1 MGNQQPST
9 YLDSEV
15 AIARSPKRAEQ
26 TAAFTTTQLTSDPSA
41 RSFVEYYELRA
52 AETALQTLNG
62 RKIFDL
68 EIKCNWAHQN
78 QQSQNKEDLS
88 GHNHLFVGDL
98 PPEVTDDVLRKTFE
112 AFGSLS
118 DCRVMWDPATSKSRG
133 YGFLAFREKADAEQA
148 IATMNGEWLGSRAI
162 RVNWANS
169 KSGGEGGPSSGGG
182 GGGGDGGHSRHG
194 GGGGSGGGGGYG
206 AATSFEAVVAQTPSF
221 NSTIYVG
228 NLVPYATQADL
239 IPLFQGFGYLV
250 EIRMQSDRGFAFVKL
265 DSHQSAAHAIVNL
278 QGAMVHGRGLK
289 LSWGKDKDGQ
299 PGQAPQA
306 VYAQSAY
313 PQQQQQAYA
322 QAQPYAQQQAYGYV
336 QQQQQQAVPQDA
348 AAQAAALAAWQAQY
362 GAQVSCNLVAWRV
375 VRR

>member
-1 MGNQQPST
+1 VVGETGST
-9 YLDSEV
+9 TS
-15 AIARSPKRAEQ
+15 
-26 TAAFTTTQLTSDPSA
+26 AFLTTTKLNPA
-41 RSFVEYYELRA
+41 RARLRRFVEYYELRA

-68 EIKCNWAHQN
+68 EIKCNWAYQN
-78 QQSQNKEDLS
+78 QASQNKEDLT

-98 PPEVTDDVLRKTFE
+98 PPEVTDEVLRKTFS

-118 DCRVMWDPATSKSRG
+118 DCRVMWDPATAKSRG

-169 KSGGEGGPSSGGG
+169 KSGGEGGPATGGG
-182 GGGGDGGHSRHG
+182 GGG
-194 GGGGSGGGGGYG
+194 GGGGSGGARDGQSGGGAGGGGGAGYG
-206 AATSFEAVVAQTPSF
+206 TATSYEAVVAQTPSF

-265 DSHQSAAHAIVNL
+265 DSHQSAAQAIVNL
-278 QGAMVHGRGLK
+278 QGALVHGRGIK
-289 LSWGKDKDGQ
+289 LSWGKDRVGGEAHPAPAQPHQQYAQ
-299 PGQAPQA
+299 PGYQHQQ
-306 VYAQSAY
+306 VAQQY
-313 PQQQQQAYA
+313 
-322 QAQPYAQQQAYGYV
+322 AQPYAQQQAAYP
-336 QQQQQQAVPQDA
+336 QQQQAAPQDA

-362 GAQVSCNLVAWRV
+362 GAQVSDGLAQG
-375 VRR
+375 VRDGGGG